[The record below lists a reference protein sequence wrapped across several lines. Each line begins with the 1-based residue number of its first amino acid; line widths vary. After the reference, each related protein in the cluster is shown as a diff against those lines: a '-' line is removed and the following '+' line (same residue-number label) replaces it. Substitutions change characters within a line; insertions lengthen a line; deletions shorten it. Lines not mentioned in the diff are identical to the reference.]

1 MLEYIH
7 DIFLILLIPFIIVL
21 GVIALGIL
29 VRLALKRNNKEDYDN
44 TIKNKHLLD
53 TKIAWLSDIALVT
66 TYSNI
71 IAINTV
77 KMSTNAAQYT
87 EFIWVVT
94 IIPIAFASAF
104 ASTFRGLEIL
114 KVGSLNLALL
124 LLYNILF

>member
-7 DIFLILLIPFIIVL
+7 DMFLILLVPFVIVL
-21 GVIALGIL
+21 GVIVLGIL
-29 VRLALKRNNKEDYDN
+29 VRLALKRSNKEDCDN
-44 TIKNKHLLD
+44 NIKSKHLLD

-87 EFIWVVT
+87 QFIWVVT